1 MITTWSAKI
10 EEEQKEKLQYLI
22 DESGL
27 SSKDFLESLISIYEL
42 NKSKGHVKEISEDIT
57 EVQQLTLRMTNI
69 FINVAE
75 RIESIKAF
83 AEADKIRSLEEKQ
96 NIISALTEK
105 VTILTEKI
113 KGAEEE
119 KEQALKDNERI
130 NSEMVNLKNTYEK
143 DVNQY
148 TEVNHNNQQLIV
160 EYREKIDN
168 LSSLVSEFQDK
179 AKQNA
184 ELQQQLLTSDNELK
198 EIRRTLESLKEV
210 ENKNSILS
218 EQVKTLEDEL
228 NNKNNH
234 ITELQRSFDD
244 IQRKFEGDKEKLEL
258 DAEKKLIKAE
268 KTYNDSLQKIQEDY
282 NKKLF
287 EFLSE
292 FNSPA
297 NSGTKK
303 SKVKEVKKEGKQEV

>member
-42 NKSKGHVKEISEDIT
+42 NKSKVHVKEISEDIT